1 MARGWWP
8 ICSVVVVSCKLATG
22 SFSFVVVGKIVFAQL
37 LHTAMAIS
45 HGARDIQACERA
57 SSIRPGRGRRSS
69 EIGVSIDTELPDSS
83 NNAREAAWAAR

>member
-22 SFSFVVVGKIVFAQL
+22 SFSFVVVGKIVFAQFL
-37 LHTAMAIS
+37 CRLHWPSVMARETFRLRPES
-45 HGARDIQACERA
+45 ERA
-57 SSIRPGRGRRSS
+57 RYGRRSS